1 MASLSGN
8 SSTNNYIV
16 ECATLYRR
24 TLLENVVPFWI
35 RHGIDRTHGG
45 LGNVLDDQGNP
56 LGADK
61 YIWSQG
67 RALWTFSALFNRVQP
82 NAEWLAIA
90 THIFSYLRENGR
102 DELGRWMFR
111 LDGAGHVLDG
121 SISIYADGF
130 ALAGLTEYYAA
141 TGDADART
149 MAIETYESTRARIAS
164 PGSYGVAPYEIPPG
178 LKTHGV
184 NMIFALFYFE
194 LGRTLK
200 RQDVQT
206 RGIELAHEIL
216 EHFYVAKYDAIMEF
230 VDLDGQSVDSPE
242 GRACV
247 PGHAIEALW
256 FLLYIFEQV
265 NDLERLPLCWR
276 LIRRHL
282 ELAWDEQYGG
292 LMLAIDVEGQQPT
305 YWKNAECKPW
315 WVQVEALVA
324 TAYAY
329 AQCRE
334 KWCLDWHLRV
344 QNFAFSH
351 YPVATGE
358 WTPWVDRQGRK
369 MSNSVLP
376 VKDPFHL
383 PRGLMYMAELFE
395 SRIGGTIA
403 TPSHL

>member
-1 MASLSGN
+1 MDVPLGD
-8 SSTNNYIV
+8 SSTADYV
-16 ECATLYRR
+16 SQCRMLYRR
-24 TLLENVVPFWI
+24 TLLEDIVPFWV
-35 RHGIDRTHGG
+35 RHGVDRTHGG
-45 LGNVLDDQGNP
+45 IGNILDDQGNT
-56 LGADK
+56 LGTDK

-67 RALWTFSALFNRVQP
+67 RALWTFSALYNRVEP
-82 NAEWLAIA
+82 KAEWLEVA
-90 THIFSYLRENGR
+90 THIFTYLREHGR
-102 DELGRWMFR
+102 DDEGRWMFR
-111 LDGAGHVLDG
+111 LDAAGNVLDG
-121 SISIYADGF
+121 PISIYADGF

-141 TGDADART
+141 TGDAEARS
-149 MAIETYESTRARIAS
+149 MAVETYENTSARIAS
-164 PGSYGVAPYEIPPG
+164 PGSYSVAPYEIPPG

-184 NMIFALFYFE
+184 NMVFALFYFE
-194 LGRTLK
+194 LGRVLK
-200 RQDVQT
+200 RQDVQA
-206 RGIELAHEIL
+206 RGIELADEIL
-216 EHFYVAKYDAIMEF
+216 DHFYVARYDAILEF

-265 NDLERLPLCWR
+265 DDQEKLARCRR

-282 ELAWDEQYGG
+282 ELAWDEPYGG
-292 LMLAIDVEGQQPT
+292 LLLAIDVEGRQPP
-305 YWKNAECKPW
+305 YWKNAQCKPW

-334 KWCLDWHLRV
+334 GWCLDWHRRV
-344 QNFAFSH
+344 QEFALSH

-369 MSNSVLP
+369 MSNAVLP

-383 PRGLMYMAELFE
+383 PRGLMYLTELFE
-395 SRIGGTIA
+395 NRISGTI
-403 TPSHL
+403 TEPSNP